1 MSVIFDYNITCAFTG
16 YRPIKLPDG
25 GDVSSPKIQEIVRRA
40 QDAIR
45 CAVGDGYAVFL
56 CGMAQGFD
64 MLCGELVAKLKEEY
78 PHLKLTAV
86 IPYNGQS
93 GRWSMSDKERYNALL
108 QSCDDFV
115 VLSDHYFDGC
125 YFVRN
130 KYLVD
135 NASRMIAYYDGL
147 PGGTQ
152 NTLNYAKKRGI
163 DVCNIAED
171 PENNDNQ

>member
-1 MSVIFDYNITCAFTG
+1 MRDILDYNITCAFTG
-16 YRPIKLPDG
+16 YRPAKLPDG
-25 GDVSSPKIQEIVRRA
+25 GDVSSPKMQEIARRA
-40 QDAIR
+40 ADAIR
-45 CAVGDGYAVFL
+45 GAVADGYRVFL

-64 MLCGELVAKLKEEY
+64 MLCGELVAGLKAEF

-93 GRWSMSDKERYNALL
+93 GGWSMADKERYRALL
-108 QSCDDFV
+108 QSCDDFA

-135 NASRMIAYYDGL
+135 NSSRIICYFDGVS
-147 PGGTQ
+147 GGTQ

-163 DVCNIAED
+163 DICNTAES
-171 PENNDNQ
+171 PHNDND